1 MNNLDKF
8 DTLSA
13 AEQKIIEAIKSDPVP
28 VIPQTEINAVCRVA
42 SSYYAEKQSILDL
55 GLWKVVFSCYS
66 VEAVFFWVLSAF
78 LLGSCVMISL
88 LSAEHGIDPIAVMAA
103 LSPVPVIVFAIRE
116 LQYRDANLV
125 QIEKTCKYAPGKI
138 YFARLWL
145 GMLLNA
151 VLVFLAGTIAFSR
164 YENIMQLYLCSFIAM
179 FFVGAV
185 ALLLMSLSDSTLPLS
200 VCMSAWVLGGVY
212 FLSGN
217 EFISVITQMNV
228 GYLAIIMLFSIG
240 TFAAVTVN
248 TTRKLYA

>member
-13 AEQKIIEAIKSDPVP
+13 TEQKIIEAIKSDPVP
-28 VIPQTEINAVCRVA
+28 VIPQTEINAVCKVA
-42 SSYYAEKQSILDL
+42 SSYYTEKQNILDM
-55 GLWKVVFSCYS
+55 GLWEVILSCYS
-66 VEAVFFWVLSAF
+66 IEAVFFWILSAF
-78 LLGSCVMISL
+78 LLGSCVMIVL
-88 LSAEHGIDPIAVMAA
+88 LSAAHGINPIAVMPA
-103 LSPVPVIVFAIRE
+103 LAPVPVIAFAIRE

-125 QIEKTCKYAPGKI
+125 QIEKTCKYTPEKI

-151 VLVFLAGTIAFSR
+151 VLVLLAGTIVFSR
-164 YENIMQLYLCSFIAM
+164 YENITQLYLCSFITM

-200 VCMSAWVLGGVY
+200 VCMSAWVLGSIF
-212 FLSGN
+212 FLSEN
-217 EFISVITQMNV
+217 EFISVITQINV

-240 TFAAVTVN
+240 AFTVVTVN